1 MSYLF
6 NNEVGFVP
14 NAVDAFNRLRVSNPF
29 TIFDSQHRYQE
40 NDKWSTAIYTGGAIT
55 YRADESAVDL
65 SVNTASKAK
74 VTRETKRVFPYQPG
88 KSLLIFTTFAFAPAQ
103 TNLRQRIGYFGAN
116 NGVYLE
122 QSDSTV
128 YLILRTSVSGTVD
141 DTTYKIP
148 QASWN
153 GDKFNGTGP
162 SGRTIDLTKGNI
174 LWMDI
179 EWLGVGD
186 IRVGFIVDGRPV
198 VAHVFHNDNLRPTTY
213 MTTAVLPLRQEIE
226 NLNETVSNSTAKQ
239 ICSTVISDGGYEGF
253 SKRYS
258 VSRNTSALDLGTS
271 GNYRPVLSIRLSSNR
286 LDSVIVPSDISIIAT
301 SNAWIHYKLILNP
314 TFAGTTPTFT
324 THANGNVSYSVHTS
338 DTTGA
343 TGTEVIGGYINNGGS
358 VSINSAN
365 NFNFQLGRTLAG
377 VSDTL
382 TLVAAAGTSNA
393 NILADMSWFEIV

>member
-40 NDKWSTAIYTGGAIT
+40 NDKWSTSMTAGGSVT
-55 YRADESAVDL
+55 YLPNESAIDL
-65 SVNTASKAK
+65 SVNTVSKAR
-74 VTRETKRVFPYQPG
+74 VIRETKRVFPYQPG
-88 KSLLIFTTFAFAPAQ
+88 KSLLIFTTFVFAAAQ
-103 TNLRQRIGYFGAN
+103 SNLRQRVGYFSAE
-116 NGVYLE
+116 NGIFLE
-122 QSDSTV
+122 QLDNTI
-128 YLILRTSVSGTVD
+128 YLVLRSFVSGVIQETKVA
-141 DTTYKIP
+141 
-148 QASWN
+148 QSSWN

-186 IRVGFIVDGRPV
+186 VRVGFIVDGRPI
-198 VAHVFHNDNLRPTTY
+198 VAHIFHNENLKTTTY

-226 NLNETVSNSTAKQ
+226 NVNTTSANSTAKQ
-239 ICSTVISDGGYEGF
+239 ICSSVISDGGYEGF
-253 SKRYS
+253 SRRYNIS
-258 VSRNTSALDLGTS
+258 NSTTPLDLGAH
-271 GNYRPVLSIRLSSNR
+271 GNYRPILSIRLAPGR

-301 SNAWIHYKLILNP
+301 SNTWISYRVVLNP
-314 TFAGTTPTFT
+314 SFAGTAPVFT
-324 THANGNVSYSVHTS
+324 THYNNNVSYCVHTAG
-338 DTTGA
+338 TTGA
-343 TGTEVIGGYINNGGS
+343 TGTDIIGGYINNGGA
-358 VSINSAN
+358 VNINSAN

-377 VSDTL
+377 VSDTF
-382 TLVAAAGTSNA
+382 TLVAAAGTSNS